1 MTDAPRHVHSH
12 ATAPLR
18 GPLAWL
24 YRWLFDLDH
33 REGYAARL
41 DYAVAVLILL
51 SVLAIILEHVEP
63 IYTPYA
69 VWFDWL
75 DRILIGLFTI
85 EYLMRLATAP
95 HHPEFAGSRFPR
107 LRYLF
112 SFYALMDLLAIAP
125 ACMPCSNPPAIQ
137 GVSMRMWTTSSS
149 SGCCCRSC
157 R

>member
-125 ACMPCSNPPAIQ
+125 ACMPCSNPDRK
-137 GVSMRMWTTSSS
+137 STRLNSSH
-149 SGCCCRSC
+149 RT
-157 R
+157 